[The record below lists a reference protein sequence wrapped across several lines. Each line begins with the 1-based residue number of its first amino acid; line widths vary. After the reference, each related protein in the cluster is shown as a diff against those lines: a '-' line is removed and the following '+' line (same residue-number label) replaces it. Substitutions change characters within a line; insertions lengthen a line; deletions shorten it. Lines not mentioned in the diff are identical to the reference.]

1 MNKSHIELEVLGLC
15 VFFCFFFVGL
25 DPLLNCFN
33 QCLGGV
39 LSGV

>member
-1 MNKSHIELEVLGLC
+1 MNKNHIELEVLGLC
-15 VFFCFFFVGL
+15 VLFFFWVGL